1 MIPFRGGSFGGY
13 QSQAGV
19 FALSLHDPRSYQY
32 YSLGFRSAL
41 FQSKTG
47 IRLYVMP
54 FRGGGF
60 RTIATAG
67 VFALHL
73 ENARS
78 YGDPAIGFRSALFQS
93 KQGLGYK

>member
-1 MIPFRGGSFGGY
+1 MLPFRGGSFHGY
-13 QSQAGV
+13 LSQAGV
-19 FALSLHDPRSYQY
+19 FTLYLLHPRSDQY
-32 YSLGFRSAL
+32 YSIGFRSAL

-67 VFALHL
+67 VFALRL